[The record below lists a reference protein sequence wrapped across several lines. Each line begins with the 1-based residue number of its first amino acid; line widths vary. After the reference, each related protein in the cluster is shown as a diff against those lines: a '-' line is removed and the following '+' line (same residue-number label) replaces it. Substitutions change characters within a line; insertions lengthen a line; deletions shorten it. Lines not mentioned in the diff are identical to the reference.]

1 MTLLMASQLIALRI
15 YSFVHFFPHAPQCNS
30 HSNSIAYA
38 HYWILSRVEASTHR
52 DEQAGRVG
60 RPVASRRVV
69 SVNHSG
75 RPSGQ
80 LALTQRPMQLG
91 RALMMDTAANL
102 WPVGRGLYAP
112 PFVLPTPRP
121 IAIYTSPPA
130 IQKSSHTFPLTS
142 FLFHCRLFLTAY
154 LITVAVPDTPII
166 KNIIP
171 GKDGFHLTLSDSK
184 RLGLVYSSVCV
195 LCPLGFHQQA
205 GHSFAGP
212 AREKPP

>member
-1 MTLLMASQLIALRI
+1 MASQLIALRI
-15 YSFVHFFPHAPQCNS
+15 YSFVHFFPHTPQCNS

-130 IQKSSHTFPLTS
+130 IKKILTHLPTNEFPFSLPP
-142 FLFHCRLFLTAY
+142 FLDCVSDNCGRARHPY
-154 LITVAVPDTPII
+154 N
-166 KNIIP
+166 KEYYP
-171 GKDGFHLTLSDSK
+171 GERRFPSDAL
-184 RLGLVYSSVCV
+184 R
-195 LCPLGFHQQA
+195 Q
-205 GHSFAGP
+205 
-212 AREKPP
+212 